1 MPLSI
6 YGLATYHDPKD
17 AGLQLDFFCWVY
29 TRVSNSERLTSDL

>member
-17 AGLQLDFFCWVY
+17 AGLQLDFFVVFI
-29 TRVSNSERLTSDL
+29 RASLI